1 MFLQDVYIC
10 LNLTKVL
17 TVSVDE
23 QVVMMGAAKVGKS
36 SLISQFLYG
45 TFSDK
50 YKRTVEE
57 MHQVQ
62 KKFENNQNRNPI
74 FYKP

>member
-1 MFLQDVYIC
+1 MC
-10 LNLTKVL
+10 
-17 TVSVDE
+17 VDA

-62 KKFENNQNRNPI
+62 INLKNKYLTLHNNCSCFKINKI
-74 FYKP
+74 L

>member
-1 MFLQDVYIC
+1 MSFVAGCVCLFQCDKAIPMAILTMF
-10 LNLTKVL
+10 
-17 TVSVDE
+17 VDE

-62 KKFENNQNRNPI
+62 KKL
-74 FYKP
+74 K

>member
-1 MFLQDVYIC
+1 M
-10 LNLTKVL
+10 
-17 TVSVDE
+17 SVDE

-62 KKFENNQNRNPI
+62 KKSENNPI
-74 FYKP
+74 YRILFSANSITLALK